1 MLRSA
6 QLTPLCA
13 APEQSCPPASAVCPS
28 NRSMEDTTGY
38 KINSFKPHQSPRCTG
53 ELYHPCS
60 AIPALPTVTPC
71 RASTVPSFPARD
83 AACRPFPPEAQMW
96 RFLSCFLKLRVSWS
110 RKER

>member
-38 KINSFKPHQSPRCTG
+38 KINSFKPHQSPRCTR
-53 ELYHPCS
+53 ELCHPCS
-60 AIPALPTVTPC
+60 ANGDSLQSQHGPILPSKGCRLSAIPSGGPDVAVPVLLPQ
-71 RASTVPSFPARD
+71 
-83 AACRPFPPEAQMW
+83 AQG
-96 RFLSCFLKLRVSWS
+96 
-110 RKER
+110 